1 MSDRLHFVPATER
14 ELKALDQHL
23 AAFVVRQ
30 TGIDDIRPLGI
41 AIRDEAGR
49 LVGGLK
55 GLTLLGW
62 LYVNVIWLEEDR
74 RGQGLGTE
82 LLRRAESEAV
92 DRGCR
97 AACLTSFSFQAPGFY
112 LRQGYRIF
120 GQLENY
126 PEGETKYFLTKPLC

>member
-14 ELKALDQHL
+14 ELEALDQHL

-74 RGQGLGTE
+74 RGQG
-82 LLRRAESEAV
+82 SEPNCYAG
-92 DRGCR
+92 RN
-97 AACLTSFSFQAPGFY
+97 P
-112 LRQGYRIF
+112 
-120 GQLENY
+120 
-126 PEGETKYFLTKPLC
+126 KPSTADVVPCA